1 MNDYMIRATAA
12 DGQIRAFAATTREMV
27 ETAKNAHNTSPIA
40 TATLGR
46 LMTAA
51 AMMGADLKGEKDLL
65 TLRIEGDG
73 PIGGLLVTADG
84 HGDVKG
90 YAFHPDVM
98 LPPNAQGKLD
108 VGGSLGLGV
117 LSVIKD
123 IGLKE
128 PYVGQTQLITGEIA
142 EDLTYYYATS
152 EQVPSSVALGVLM
165 NKDNT
170 VRQAGGFIIQLLPG
184 ASDEIIDRLEAKLS
198 GITSITSL
206 LDAGKTPEEILTDIL
221 GDFNLEILKKMPVQ
235 FCCDCERSRVEKAII
250 SIGKKE
256 IQDMIDEGKEI
267 EVNCQFCNKHYKFSV
282 DELGD
287 MLKKAT
293 RE

>member
-12 DGQIRAFAATTREMV
+12 DGQIRAFAATTKEMV

-40 TATLGR
+40 TAALGR

-51 AMMGADLKGEKDLL
+51 AMMGSDLKGEGELL

-84 HGDVKG
+84 KGDVKG
-90 YAFHPDVM
+90 YAFNPDVM

-128 PYVGQTQLITGEIA
+128 PYVGQTELKTGEIGD
-142 EDLTYYYATS
+142 DLTYYFASS
-152 EQVPSSVALGVLM
+152 EQVPSAVGLGVLM
-165 NKDNT
+165 EKDNT
-170 VRQAGGFIIQLLPG
+170 VRQAGGFIVQLMPN
-184 ASDEIIDRLEAKLS
+184 AEEEVIEKLEKNLAQ
-198 GITSITSL
+198 ITSVTEL
-206 LDAGKTPEEILTDIL
+206 LDQGYTPEMLLEKLL
-221 GDFNLEILKKMPVQ
+221 GDMDLEINEKVPTS
-235 FCCDCERSRVEKAII
+235 FYCNCDKVRVGKVLISLGEKELQ
-250 SIGKKE
+250 G
-256 IQDMIDEGKEI
+256 MIDDGEPI
-267 EVNCQFCNKHYKFSV
+267 ELNCHFCNSNYNFSV
-282 DELGD
+282 DELKE
-287 MLKKAT
+287 LLELARK
-293 RE
+293 